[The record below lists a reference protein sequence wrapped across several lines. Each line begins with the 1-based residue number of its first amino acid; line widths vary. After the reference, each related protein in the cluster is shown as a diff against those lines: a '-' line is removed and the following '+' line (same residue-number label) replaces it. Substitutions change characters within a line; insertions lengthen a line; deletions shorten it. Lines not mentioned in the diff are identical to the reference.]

1 MARYELTVARPASVR
16 LRPRTIARW
25 YREGRREY
33 PVEVGP
39 VSRVAGVASPQFV
52 PLLLLVTWLVVLFD
66 R

>member
-1 MARYELTVARPASVR
+1 
-16 LRPRTIARW
+16 
-25 YREGRREY
+25 
-33 PVEVGP
+33 VGP